1 MLSTHINTD
10 IYAWSIRL
18 SPKNQQFA
26 KYSIKYILVLFVLSI
41 WTEAKYS
48 LCKKKKKKKKNLLFL
63 ILIKNIQTRK
73 KVKQWSLKTKSGTLG
88 LR

>member
-48 LCKKKKKKKKNLLFL
+48 ICKKKKKKKKKPFISDFDKKYSNKEKGKTV
-63 ILIKNIQTRK
+63 IIKN
-73 KVKQWSLKTKSGTLG
+73 
-88 LR
+88 